1 MRSLNFSVPAGGVG
15 RDVICNLC
23 NCQFGERGAEW
34 VGSTEGWVVGERREK
49 GGRKKGEVSTKG
61 RERGRDSLK
70 IPTVLLEERRVG
82 GRD

>member
-1 MRSLNFSVPAGGVG
+1 M
-15 RDVICNLC
+15 
-23 NCQFGERGAEW
+23 
-34 VGSTEGWVVGERREK
+34 VGERREK
-49 GGRKKGEVSTKG
+49 GGRKKREVSTKG